1 MGIKD
6 ALRKTYKIRRNV
18 PGRDSVVVAMPFE
31 VIEREARRLGLSVDE
46 FIKTHQAVAEYDN
59 FDGVRYTFQR
69 ANESEKSNRI
79 PLDSSTKG

>member
-31 VIEREARRLGLSVDE
+31 VVEREARRLGLSVNE
-46 FIKTHQAVAEYDN
+46 FIKQYQVIAEYN
-59 FDGVRYTFQR
+59 SFDGVHYSF
-69 ANESEKSNRI
+69 EKVN
-79 PLDSSTKG
+79 DSKEPDRLEV